1 MGSGW
6 CRWSKREMEGKGYGG
21 VSGVSGVNVSAPT
34 RSKVGEAG
42 VEDTLIRRTPL
53 AVKALGTA
61 RRHSVDPRW
70 GARMNGRCRLEGQAT
85 ETGALDPGAADH
97 QPFSW
102 LEREYWAAGAKKRGE
117 TRE

>member
-53 AVKALGTA
+53 ATM
-61 RRHSVDPRW
+61 D
-70 GARMNGRCRLEGQAT
+70 GRCRLEGQAT